1 MSDAQQAGS
10 TGGSNPIGTSS
21 AVAVIADV
29 LTEHY
34 PAFDDRG
41 HINGTV
47 PGNGAW
53 DCWCG
58 LVIDTTQAECVAHVA
73 EMVDAALGGL
83 TREAINRP
91 EFRDTGE
98 MVPNKMVV
106 GPDLIPARRLH
117 FVPSVRWVSGW
128 TPEERSEE

>member
-53 DCWCG
+53 DCGCG
-58 LVIDTTQAECVAHVA
+58 LVIGTTQAECVAHVA

-83 TREAINRP
+83 TRQTVESSAALS
-91 EFRDTGE
+91 GE
-98 MVPNKMVV
+98 PTRYV
-106 GPDLIPARRLH
+106 H
-117 FVPSVRWVSGW
+117 RWVAAW
-128 TPEERSEE
+128 TPEERSEK